1 MEKITIYKE
10 QLSRMRS
17 MNKYYHDQFLI
28 DVRVLF
34 VLNTV
39 FIYLSLGNL
48 NALYLIPLISLFGSV
63 ILSFHAYFLIFSRQY
78 TQFIEKRINNEYSE
92 DILIAHELEN
102 EYFFPINQKKIVV
115 AVLNKGFTWFSFV
128 TLFIT
133 FYGVSTYSW
142 SIMQM
147 FNKGMNIYFI
157 YFILFTTFVTLSVGF
172 WWFLSGTGEKRLE
185 SCLLY
190 TSDAA
195 DE

>member
-1 MEKITIYKE
+1 MEKITIYKD

-17 MNKYYHDQFLI
+17 MNRYYHDQFLI

-34 VLNTV
+34 VLNTI
-39 FIYLSLGNL
+39 FIFLSLGNL
-48 NALYLIPLISLFGSV
+48 NALYLLPLISLFGSV

-78 TQFIEKRINNEYSE
+78 TQFIEERINSEY
-92 DILIAHELEN
+92 DDDVLIAHELEN

-133 FYGVSTYSW
+133 FYGVSTYAW
-142 SIMQM
+142 SINQII
-147 FNKGMNIYFI
+147 NNNMNINFI
-157 YFILFTTFVTLSVGF
+157 YFILLVTLVTLSVGF

-185 SCLLY
+185 RIFKKY
-190 TSDAA
+190 G
-195 DE
+195 

>member
-48 NALYLIPLISLFGSV
+48 NALFLIPLISLFGSV

-78 TQFIEKRINNEYSE
+78 TQFIEKRINNEYNE

-142 SIMQM
+142 SVMQM
-147 FNKGMNIYFI
+147 FNKDMNIYFI
-157 YFILFTTFVTLSVGF
+157 YFILSITFVTLSVGF

-185 SCLLY
+185 RVFEKY
-190 TSDAA
+190 G
-195 DE
+195 

>member
-1 MEKITIYKE
+1 MEKITIYKD

-17 MNKYYHDQFLI
+17 MNRYYHDQFLI

-34 VLNTV
+34 VLNTI
-39 FIYLSLGNL
+39 FIFLSLGNS
-48 NALYLIPLISLFGSV
+48 NALYLLPLISLFGSV

-78 TQFIEKRINNEYSE
+78 TQFIEERINQEFNE

-133 FYGVSTYSW
+133 FYGVSTFAW
-142 SIMQM
+142 SIYQIV
-147 FNKGMNIYFI
+147 NNEMNINFV
-157 YFILFTTFVTLSVGF
+157 YFILLVTLVTLSVGF

-185 SCLLY
+185 RIFKKY
-190 TSDAA
+190 G
-195 DE
+195 

>member
-17 MNKYYHDQFLI
+17 MNKYYHDQFLT

-34 VLNTV
+34 ILNTV
-39 FIYLSLGNL
+39 FIFLSLGNF

-78 TQFIEKRINNEYSE
+78 TEFIEKRINNEYDE
-92 DILIAHELEN
+92 EVLIAHELEN

-133 FYGVSTYSW
+133 FYGVSTYAW
-142 SIMQM
+142 SVMKM
-147 FNKGMNIYFI
+147 FNNNMNTNFI
-157 YFILFTTFVTLSVGF
+157 YFILFITLVTLSVGF

-185 SCLLY
+185 KVFAKY
-190 TSDAA
+190 GK
-195 DE
+195 

>member
-34 VLNTV
+34 ILNTI
-39 FIYLSLGNL
+39 FIFLSLGNP

-78 TQFIEKRINNEYSE
+78 TEFIEKRINNEYDE
-92 DILIAHELEN
+92 EILIAHELEN

-133 FYGVSTYSW
+133 FYGVSTYAW
-142 SIMQM
+142 SVMKM
-147 FNKGMNIYFI
+147 FNNNMNTNFI
-157 YFILFTTFVTLSVGF
+157 YFILFITLVTLSVGF

-185 SCLLY
+185 KVFAKY
-190 TSDAA
+190 G
-195 DE
+195 

>member
-17 MNKYYHDQFLI
+17 MNKYYHDQFLT

-39 FIYLSLGNL
+39 FTFLSLGNL

-78 TQFIEKRINNEYSE
+78 TEFIEKKINNEYDE
-92 DILIAHELEN
+92 EVLIAHELEN

-133 FYGVSTYSW
+133 FYGVSTYAW
-142 SIMQM
+142 SVMKM
-147 FNKGMNIYFI
+147 FNNNMNSNFI
-157 YFILFTTFVTLSVGF
+157 YFILFITLVTLSVGF

-185 SCLLY
+185 KVFAKY
-190 TSDAA
+190 G
-195 DE
+195 